1 MQAVEKMEMN
11 PNTIMPLVDL
21 VFTFSKMAVV
31 LIEHNLI
38 REKPNLDFLVS
49 LKGTQSTKRQS
60 VALSAINTHHKL
72 NKISERVHFISTKNN
87 IKGHHNIEP
96 EPNNHNTTVNTRK
109 NAWLSVIT
117 SRSIG
122 QTFQT
127 CISEVQHEQ
136 PHEF

>member
-1 MQAVEKMEMN
+1 MSATFISSRRYVIKVQAVEKMEMN

-49 LKGTQSTKRQS
+49 LKGTQRTKRQS

-72 NKISERVHFISTKNN
+72 NKMNVYI
-87 IKGHHNIEP
+87 
-96 EPNNHNTTVNTRK
+96 
-109 NAWLSVIT
+109 LSPPKIT
-117 SRSIG
+117 SKAITTLNQNPTTITQQLILARMLG
-122 QTFQT
+122 
-127 CISEVQHEQ
+127 CL
-136 PHEF
+136 

>member
-11 PNTIMPLVDL
+11 PNTIMFLVDV

-49 LKGTQSTKRQS
+49 LKRTQSTNRPS
-60 VALSAINTHHKL
+60 VALSVINAHHKL
-72 NKISERVHFISTKNN
+72 NKMNVYILSPQKIKTK
-87 IKGHHNIEP
+87 
-96 EPNNHNTTVNTRK
+96 
-109 NAWLSVIT
+109 AIT
-117 SRSIG
+117 RSIG

-127 CISEVQHEQ
+127 CISKVQAEQ